1 MNIFFQKHAENE
13 TRRLVLDLLFLFL
26 RNRLNLEVK
35 ATGLFFL
42 TAIWLPL
49 ANFGTLSRRQPHSPN
64 VNHCVL
70 PIRPKGHQEPC
81 SRVRSL
87 SLAKC
92 PAGFEPGTFQF

>member
-49 ANFGTLSRRQPHSPN
+49 GQLWDIIKEAASLTQF
-64 VNHCVL
+64 
-70 PIRPKGHQEPC
+70 
-81 SRVRSL
+81 L
-87 SLAKC
+87 SLR
-92 PAGFEPGTFQF
+92 FTYSTQRSPGAL